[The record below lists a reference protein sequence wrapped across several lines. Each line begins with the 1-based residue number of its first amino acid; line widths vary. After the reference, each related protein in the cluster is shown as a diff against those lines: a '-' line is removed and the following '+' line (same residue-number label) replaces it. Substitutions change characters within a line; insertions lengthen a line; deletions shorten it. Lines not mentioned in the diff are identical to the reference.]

1 MTGMTGMTAG
11 QEQAFRA
18 EIAFQ
23 PGAAPLPITHC
34 TFAEEFGIMLVALD
48 LEAGKTRI
56 AAALDERWVNGNGVI
71 QGGVVAGI
79 LDFAM
84 AFTVLA
90 RRGSARVM
98 ATTNLDVAYL
108 RPAYPGRFEATA
120 ELISLGR
127 SVAFLRAEMFGP
139 NGKCVATA
147 TSTGMVR
154 KKE

>member
-1 MTGMTGMTAG
+1 MTA
-11 QEQAFRA
+11 ERDQAFLA
-18 EIAFQ
+18 EIAFE
-23 PGAAPLPITHC
+23 PGDAPLQITHC
-34 TFAEEFGIMLVALD
+34 AFAEEFGISLLALD

-56 AAALDERWVNGNGVI
+56 TADLDERWVNGNGVI
-71 QGGVVAGI
+71 QGGVIAGI

-90 RRGSARVM
+90 KRGSSEVM

-108 RPAYPGRFEATA
+108 RPCYPGHFEAAA

-139 NGKCVATA
+139 DGKCVATA
-147 TSTGMVR
+147 TSTGMV
-154 KKE
+154 KTGE

>member
-1 MTGMTGMTAG
+1 MTAAT
-11 QEQAFRA
+11 ERAFLR

-23 PGAAPLPITHC
+23 PGDAPLPITHC
-34 TFAEEFGIMLVALD
+34 AFAEEYRIRLLALD

-56 AAALDERWVNGNGVI
+56 TAELDERWVNGNGVI

-90 RRGSARVM
+90 RRGSSLAM

-108 RPAYPGRFEATA
+108 RPAYPGHFEAAA

-127 SVAFLRAEMFGP
+127 SVAFLRAEMFGAD
-139 NGKCVATA
+139 GKCVATA

-154 KKE
+154 KG